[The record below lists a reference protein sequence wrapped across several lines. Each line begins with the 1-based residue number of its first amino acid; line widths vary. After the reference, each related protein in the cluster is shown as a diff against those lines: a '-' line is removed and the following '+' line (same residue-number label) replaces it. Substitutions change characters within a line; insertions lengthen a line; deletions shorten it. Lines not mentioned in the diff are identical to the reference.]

1 MKEISV
7 KIHRYNQK
15 QGSYIQNYHLNIDEQ
30 EICSI
35 MNLLELIYKE
45 QDSTLAFFSHAAC
58 KQAACGKCLVK
69 VNGKIKLAC
78 KEKAEGTD
86 IEIEPHSQMVI
97 KDLICQ

>member
-45 QDSTLAFFSHAAC
+45 QDSTLAFFSHAA
-58 KQAACGKCLVK
+58 
-69 VNGKIKLAC
+69 
-78 KEKAEGTD
+78 
-86 IEIEPHSQMVI
+86 
-97 KDLICQ
+97 